1 MTKRLIETLRG
12 QMNMPPPIWL
22 MRQAGR
28 YLPEYRALRAKAGDF
43 LSLCYDPAL
52 AIEITLQPVERF
64 GLDAAILF
72 SDILVVPQA
81 MGQHLRFEEMI
92 GPLLAPIRDVAGMR
106 ALETHRVVEHLAPI
120 MATVRGVAARLPE
133 DVALIGFAGAPW
145 TVAAY
150 MIEGRGGGRFE
161 TPLAMAHQGDPVLSG
176 VIDRLVDASVDY
188 LLAQIEAGAEVI
200 QLFDSWAG
208 ILPSGLRRRWS
219 IEPMVEIVDRLRAKA
234 PQVPV
239 IVFPREVGHDALAY
253 LEAIRPDAIGLDH
266 SADLDFARTRLQ
278 PHAAVQ
284 GNLDP
289 ALLVAG
295 GNAMADGVDKIM
307 RALGQGPFVFNL
319 GHGVVPETPPEHVA
333 GLVAAVRNWRPG

>member
-1 MTKRLIETLRG
+1 
-12 QMNMPPPIWL
+12 MPPPIWL

-52 AIEITLQPVERF
+52 AIEITLQPIERF

-72 SDILVVPQA
+72 SDILVLPQA
-81 MGQHLRFEEMI
+81 MGQDLRFEENI
-92 GPLLAPIRDVAGMR
+92 GPLLEPIRDIERMQ
-106 ALETHRVVEHLAPI
+106 ALDTTRVVERLAPI
-120 MATVRGVAARLPE
+120 MATVRGVAARLPD

-161 TPLAMAHQGDPVLSG
+161 TPLAMAQRGDPILAG
-176 VIDRLVDASVDY
+176 VTERLIDGSVDY

-219 IEPMVEIVDRLRAKA
+219 IEPLVEIVDRLRAKA

-239 IVFPREVGHDALAY
+239 IVFPRNVGHDALAY
-253 LEAIRPDAIGLDH
+253 LEAIRPDAIGLDQ
-266 SADLDFARTRLQ
+266 SADLDFARMRLQ

-295 GNAMADGVDKIM
+295 ATAMTDGVDRIM
-307 RALGQGPFVFNL
+307 HALGKGPFVFNL
-319 GHGVVPETPPEHVA
+319 GHGVVPETPPRHVA
-333 GLVAAVRNWRPG
+333 ELVASVRNWRPQ